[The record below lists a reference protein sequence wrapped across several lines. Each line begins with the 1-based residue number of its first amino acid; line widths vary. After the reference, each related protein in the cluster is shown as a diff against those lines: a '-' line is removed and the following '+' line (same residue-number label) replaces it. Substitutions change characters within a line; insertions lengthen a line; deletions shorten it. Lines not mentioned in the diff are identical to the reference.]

1 MPIAYESVPL
11 FAAVSGYLKTLKVDI
26 GSHVHAGDVLAEID
40 VPELVQ
46 QLARNRAAV
55 DQAKAKV
62 AQMRAHK
69 KVAEAEVSA
78 SKASVKQAE
87 AAAKSAKAWLRFR
100 EKMLITHHGLSGPA
114 ILQIS
119 SYWKRPDPIII
130 DLLPDRDLTK
140 EIKRHDLNSMLIC
153 KVEITVRVHLSS
165 QPYLQGMTFIN

>member
-1 MPIAYESVPL
+1 MWNAPWAGQPRLDPHRLPAAQDTDLTVEVVRPELGGMDRTTTQPGSAIAYESVPL

-100 EKMLITHHGLSGPA
+100 EKMLH
-114 ILQIS
+114 
-119 SYWKRPDPIII
+119 RM
-130 DLLPDRDLTK
+130 
-140 EIKRHDLNSMLIC
+140 E
-153 KVEITVRVHLSS
+153 
-165 QPYLQGMTFIN
+165 